1 MMHRLRSAPGAA
13 DQFDHHI
20 DGEALSEHRRLS
32 AAVAARR
39 EQFERA
45 AALRLEEM
53 RRCRH
58 VKRAGS
64 TVRQQ
69 SVGSVRSIVDAQKAA
84 RKSRAAFWFLL
95 THCSMKHESVVGNLR
110 SSEAL

>member
-1 MMHRLRSAPGAA
+1 MMHRLRSGPGAA

-32 AAVAARR
+32 AAVAARC
-39 EQFERA
+39 EEFERA

-69 SVGSVRSIVDAQKAA
+69 SVGSVRSIVDAQSPPANA
-84 RKSRAAFWFLL
+84 ERPFGF
-95 THCSMKHESVVGNLR
+95 CSWT
-110 SSEAL
+110 AI